1 MYQMHFGRQL
11 QHQVSGLIIYS
22 SFPAASYN
30 PNFGTL
36 NNYYYY
42 YYYYLISGVVVEM
55 MLKVPNGYISNRY
68 LVDPTFLSVFKS
80 TVSK

>member
-1 MYQMHFGRQL
+1 MHFGRQL
-11 QHQVSGLIIYS
+11 KHQVSGLIIYS

-36 NNYYYY
+36 NNYYN
-42 YYYYLISGVVVEM
+42 YYLISGFVVEG